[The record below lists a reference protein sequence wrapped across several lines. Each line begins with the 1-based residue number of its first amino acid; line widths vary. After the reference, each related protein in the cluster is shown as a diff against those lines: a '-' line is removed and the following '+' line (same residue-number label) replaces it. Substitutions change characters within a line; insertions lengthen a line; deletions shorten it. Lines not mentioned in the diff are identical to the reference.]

1 MVFSWTFVESS
12 ILGKAVNDTENQ
24 LDNAFF
30 KKVNDNSALRSRDYE
45 NSHGGVVLDEYDD
58 IMYVDLNGLHN
69 PDMSFTIE
77 FRIKEIDMIMD
88 KPVNYLT
95 FGYHIRGTSGT
106 TITVGRP
113 AGSDKVV
120 LGTISD
126 QATVKASPNGDFPT
140 IENTYYSYAL
150 VYNHYATD
158 AEKIKLYRGYD

>member
-12 ILGKAVNDTENQ
+12 ILGKAVDDAENQ

-30 KKVNDNSALRSRDYE
+30 KKVNDNSALRSADYE
-45 NSHGGVVLDEYDD
+45 NYQGGYVLNNYDEIIYL
-58 IMYVDLNGLHN
+58 DLNGIHN

-95 FGYHIRGTSGT
+95 FGYHIRGTTGT

-120 LGTISD
+120 LGTITD
-126 QATVKASPNGDFPT
+126 QSTIKASPNGDFPT
-140 IENTYYSYAL
+140 
-150 VYNHYATD
+150 V
-158 AEKIKLYRGYD
+158 